1 MDHGSGKARQTSV
14 CFQDPRWENEK
25 LCNGMRFLED
35 EGSPAVMNVHPF
47 VQVKPASRQTEDDAT
62 SACTKLR
69 ALKP

>member
-1 MDHGSGKARQTSV
+1 MKEANCTIRTQDGKMR
-14 CFQDPRWENEK
+14 

-47 VQVKPASRQTEDDAT
+47 VQVKPASRQTEDDDAT

-69 ALKP
+69 ALRP